1 MGTVFLVRFGQ
12 VAWDEWFVA
21 CGHPTIKDSLQWV
34 YIYMRMYVYIDLYEW
49 IEDPRMNGLKTPNM
63 D

>member
-34 YIYMRMYVYIDLYEW
+34 YIYAYVCIY
-49 IEDPRMNGLKTPNM
+49 RSV
-63 D
+63 

>member
-1 MGTVFLVRFGQ
+1 MNGLWLVVIPLLRILYNG
-12 VAWDEWFVA
+12 
-21 CGHPTIKDSLQWV
+21 